1 MSTLDQLSHHAAVHS
16 LASQLTIADL
26 GDGQLAQ
33 GVMVLQDQYCLW
45 SSLSQQNTA
54 SLYRLACTALVPA
67 SQGPSI
73 GKRLASATASLRY
86 SLNACNTHKH
96 CISIQRFC
104 ACFFLV
110 PLPLP
115 ASLQHFI
122 CVTHAAQPIWLT
134 WLYPLIAAVCKTT
147 VSIPTIPLLTT
158 SIPSV
163 YISTVFILNV
173 PAPPKVTIRL
183 GAWKQGHRRAVYLT
197 GC

>member
-1 MSTLDQLSHHAAVHS
+1 MSALDQLSHHAAVHS

-86 SLNACNTHKH
+86 SLNTCNTHKELH
-96 CISIQRFC
+96 FHTTLLCLFLSYASSL
-104 ACFFLV
+104 ACFFT
-110 PLPLP
+110 LPKWP
-115 ASLQHFI
+115 
-122 CVTHAAQPIWLT
+122 
-134 WLYPLIAAVCKTT
+134 
-147 VSIPTIPLLTT
+147 
-158 SIPSV
+158 
-163 YISTVFILNV
+163 
-173 PAPPKVTIRL
+173 
-183 GAWKQGHRRAVYLT
+183 G
-197 GC
+197 